1 MEKGG
6 GRERREAAR
15 EEEEET
21 EWKRLMAS
29 DTVVIKRQSGGG
41 ETAENSN
48 RLDVDEHE
56 MSRETL
62 FLSFGNANTS
72 GCLFFFFFTA
82 RFLTKIL
89 ANRQDS
95 KLNLWK
101 TRGKKNG
108 KLVPIFN
115 LFERIERSICIEI
128 ERFAK
133 KWSFN
138 LSIFIIPYRLL
149 RGILS
154 VMNDRIFSSKRRN

>member
-1 MEKGG
+1 MVGEGG
-6 GRERREAAR
+6 AREAAEAAR

-72 GCLFFFFFTA
+72 GCLFFFFHAPFSNQNISQPT
-82 RFLTKIL
+82 RFQVESLENKRKKTVNQYRFSIFSNEL
-89 ANRQDS
+89 NDRFVS
-95 KLNLWK
+95 KLK
-101 TRGKKNG
+101 DSQKKMESISTY
-108 KLVPIFN
+108 LY
-115 LFERIERSICIEI
+115 LLYRIDYC
-128 ERFAK
+128 AVY
-133 KWSFN
+133 
-138 LSIFIIPYRLL
+138 YRL
-149 RGILS
+149 
-154 VMNDRIFSSKRRN
+154 

>member
-1 MEKGG
+1 
-6 GRERREAAR
+6 
-15 EEEEET
+15 
-21 EWKRLMAS
+21 MAS

-72 GCLFFFFFTA
+72 GCLFFFFFHGPFSNQNISQPT
-82 RFLTKIL
+82 RFQVESLENKRKKTVNQYRFSIFSNEL
-89 ANRQDS
+89 NDRFVS
-95 KLNLWK
+95 KLK
-101 TRGKKNG
+101 DSQKKNG
-108 KLVPIFN
+108 VD
-115 LFERIERSICIEI
+115 
-128 ERFAK
+128 
-133 KWSFN
+133 FN

>member
-1 MEKGG
+1 MVGEGG
-6 GRERREAAR
+6 AREAAEAAR

-72 GCLFFFFFTA
+72 GCLFFFFHAPFSNQNISQPT
-82 RFLTKIL
+82 
-89 ANRQDS
+89 NS

-101 TRGKKNG
+101 TRGKK
-108 KLVPIFN
+108 
-115 LFERIERSICIEI
+115 R
-128 ERFAK
+128 
-133 KWSFN
+133 
-138 LSIFIIPYRLL
+138 
-149 RGILS
+149 
-154 VMNDRIFSSKRRN
+154 

>member
-1 MEKGG
+1 MVGEGG
-6 GRERREAAR
+6 AREAAEAAR

-101 TRGKKNG
+101 TREKNG
-108 KLVPIFN
+108 KSVPIFN

-133 KWSFN
+133 KME
-138 LSIFIIPYRLL
+138 SISTYLYLLYRIDYCAVYYRL
-149 RGILS
+149 
-154 VMNDRIFSSKRRN
+154 

>member
-72 GCLFFFFFTA
+72 GCLFFFFHAPFSNQNISQPT
-82 RFLTKIL
+82 RFQVESLENK
-89 ANRQDS
+89 R
-95 KLNLWK
+95 
-101 TRGKKNG
+101 KKNG